1 VARHFCHMLR
11 RQASLNHL
19 FQTIRL
25 ALHDPQIHSALL
37 HDWQRQDLPALVK
50 ASLQASLAFSANS
63 QHSTGADGD
72 VAGRKRRPP
81 DVPLNQST
89 VDLMI
94 GCKSSNSIKMTSMS
108 PIHLVAVETNVDA
121 PLPSARC
128 FSN

>member
-1 VARHFCHMLR
+1 MLR

-63 QHSTGADGD
+63 QHPTGADGD

-81 DVPLNQST
+81 DLPLNQST

-94 GCKSSNSIKMTSMS
+94 GCKSSNSITMTSMNPHS
-108 PIHLVAVETNVDA
+108 PGCRGDERGRSSAVRQV
-121 PLPSARC
+121 
-128 FSN
+128 FF